1 MKDLGGGDWKEE
13 GLEGER
19 LAVPQ
24 VQVADHN
31 QELLHHNTV
40 AEVEDLQTKQAVGSA
55 FFLRILTL
63 CCSVLSPH
71 IL

>member
-1 MKDLGGGDWKEE
+1 MKYLGGGDRKEE

-40 AEVEDLQTKQAVGSA
+40 AEVEDLQTKKGSRVSI
-55 FFLRILTL
+55 FCGF
-63 CCSVLSPH
+63 
-71 IL
+71 

>member
-1 MKDLGGGDWKEE
+1 MKDLGRGDWKEE

-31 QELLHHNTV
+31 QELLHHNAV
-40 AEVEDLQTKQAVGSA
+40 AEVKDLQTKQAVGSV
-55 FFLRILTL
+55 FF
-63 CCSVLSPH
+63 CAS
-71 IL
+71 